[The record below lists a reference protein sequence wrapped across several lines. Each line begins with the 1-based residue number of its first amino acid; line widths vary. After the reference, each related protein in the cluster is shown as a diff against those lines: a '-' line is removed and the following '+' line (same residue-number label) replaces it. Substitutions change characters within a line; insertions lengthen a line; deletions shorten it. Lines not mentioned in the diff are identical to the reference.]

1 MAQIKN
7 EKQYKAMM
15 ARIDELFFATDE
27 NTPED
32 DPRLMELDMLSQ
44 LVEEYEKEYCP
55 IETPSLSET
64 LHERM
69 TENNWNQ
76 KELAALLQIT
86 APRLSAILSGKS
98 NPTFE
103 QARTISSKLNID
115 PAIVLG

>member
-7 EKQYKAMM
+7 ERQYKAIM

-32 DPRLMELDMLSQ
+32 DPRLMELDMLSA
-44 LVEEYEKEYCP
+44 LVEEYEKEVCP
-55 IETPSLSET
+55 IETPSLSAT
-64 LHERM
+64 MHERM
-69 TENNWNQ
+69 VENNWNQ
-76 KELAALLQIT
+76 KEMAALLQMT
-86 APRLSAILSGKS
+86 APRLSAILSGKT

>member
-27 NTPED
+27 KTPED

-44 LVEEYEKEYCP
+44 LVEEYEKEVCP

-64 LHERM
+64 MHKQYQPNL
-69 TENNWNQ
+69 
-76 KELAALLQIT
+76 
-86 APRLSAILSGKS
+86 ILT
-98 NPTFE
+98 P
-103 QARTISSKLNID
+103 Q
-115 PAIVLG
+115 